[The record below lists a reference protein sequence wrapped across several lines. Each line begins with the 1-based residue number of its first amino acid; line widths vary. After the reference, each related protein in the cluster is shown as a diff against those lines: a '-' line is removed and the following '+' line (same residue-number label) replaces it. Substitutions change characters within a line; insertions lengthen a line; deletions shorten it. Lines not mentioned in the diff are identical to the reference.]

1 MSDLAP
7 QSKRRLDDL
16 TDICEKLKIDI
27 EPEVDSKSA
36 SEETLELIANK
47 IITKVKRIIEGW
59 NTWNISSI
67 KIGLFDFTVSSRGEI
82 SCWYG
87 TRSLPWMIEYLADNG
102 VSKTMKRVENVIS
115 GGILK
120 STDTIL
126 KREYFEGWN
135 RE

>member
-1 MSDLAP
+1 MW
-7 QSKRRLDDL
+7 
-16 TDICEKLKIDI
+16 KLKIDI
-27 EPEVDSKSA
+27 EPEVDSKIA

-47 IITKVKRIIEGW
+47 IITKVKRIIEEW
-59 NTWNISSI
+59 NTWNISPI
-67 KIGLFDFTVSSRGEI
+67 KIGLFDFTVSSNGEI

-87 TRSLPWMIEYLADNG
+87 TRSIPWMVYYLADNG
-102 VSKTMKRVENVIS
+102 ISKTMKQIESVLN
-115 GGILK
+115 GGTRK